1 MVLREGVHILIV
13 LSHIISMDCLMRLQS
28 VQYVLRTLQDHS
40 LSSADTHEDR
50 FLVDFLLFLVATCK
64 DAEEMVLRSRFLLG
78 QLPKVLGTTLLQE
91 LAYNR
96 ARKGLPDHALESSRW
111 GQSIP
116 DLGTCS
122 LEPLAARN
130 PRKVDVTREFVMNL
144 ESPSVCLNKR
154 ESFCNKFA
162 LKFQKPKGQLEC
174 GVPLVGLRAMEHA
187 KSTLE
192 DFCKSYFMFHDMDA
206 CNTDHLFRYLPALQF
221 VESYIYQLDREN
233 EERLLSHPGDEVL
246 HQVSDKDVVLEISTS
261 ENPFGPLEAALA
273 ERNWL
278 TERIENEFKD
288 GREYWALELAL
299 CRALIMKEKISISD
313 VLKASR
319 LKSFDYRVL
328 NLLLYRLTNKLV
340 DEMHMEFLSV
350 SEFLVEVSDD
360 LFDYEDDVWKNNFNI
375 LRMFVRIYGQTDA
388 PSMLVGC
395 ISEAEEKYQLLLKK
409 LEPGLATRYQRRCKE
424 AVIEGGNASKH
435 SMGTWIIPPLILD
448 EEAYRSQVNAH

>member
-130 PRKVDVTREFVMNL
+130 PRK
-144 ESPSVCLNKR
+144 
-154 ESFCNKFA
+154 
-162 LKFQKPKGQLEC
+162 KPKGQLEC